1 MKAIVW
7 ISGASGGIGKALV
20 DTVPFD
26 DARVIGISRSEP
38 PPPAEHLEADLA
50 DPSSWETVAQ
60 SFRKELQGFDGD
72 GVIFFQAHGVVD
84 PLGFAAEVDTQDYAR
99 NVLINAASPLVLGQ
113 AFLAAAKD
121 VDAHRH
127 LVIMTSGAASSV
139 YPGWASYGASKA
151 AVDQWVR
158 NVGAEQEERG
168 GVHVMAIGP
177 GTVDTGMQA
186 KLRDT
191 SEEQFPKRQKF
202 VDAKEEGK
210 LTDPENVARQLW
222 EVLHAGLDNGA
233 VADLRKLDDGD
244 EG

>member
-1 MKAIVW
+1 VW

-20 DTVPFD
+20 ETVPFD

-38 PPPAEHLEADLA
+38 PSPAEHLDVDLA
-50 DPSSWETVAQ
+50 DPSSWETVAE
-60 SFRKELQGFDGD
+60 SFRNELEGFDGD
-72 GVIFFQAHGVVD
+72 AAIFFQVHGAVD
-84 PLGFAAEVDTQDYAR
+84 PLGFAAEVDTREYGR
-99 NVLINAASPLVLGQ
+99 NVVVNAASPLVLGQ

-121 VDAHRH
+121 VGAHRH

-168 GVHVMAIGP
+168 GVQVMAITP

-210 LTDPENVARQLW
+210 LTDPQEVARRLW
-222 EVLHAGLDNGA
+222 DLLRAGLDNGT
-233 VADLRKLDDGD
+233 VADLRKLDGGH